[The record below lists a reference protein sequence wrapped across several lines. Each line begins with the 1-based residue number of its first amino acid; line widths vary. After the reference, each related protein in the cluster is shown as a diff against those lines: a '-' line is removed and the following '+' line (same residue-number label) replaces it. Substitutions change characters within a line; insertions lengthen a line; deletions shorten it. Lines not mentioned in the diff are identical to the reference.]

1 MMIEKDY
8 VMRLIY
14 EVIRALLRM
23 ILHVDIEKKN
33 GYLFEEEQR
42 RQRYEELT
50 GLVEQGKINEAE
62 NLLFQGMNVYEQRD
76 LELALYFYA
85 YLNEKDQEFLESHDF
100 SRREVAEGIRLVCR
114 LYGFE
119 TMAESLL
126 DEIDME

>member
-1 MMIEKDY
+1 MIEKDY

-23 ILHVDIEKKN
+23 IFHVDIEKKN

>member
-23 ILHVDIEKKN
+23 IFHVDIEKKN